1 MTSPKLC
8 VICGGKSSEHNVS
21 LVSTKNIIA
30 ALNKKKYQLSLIG
43 ITLDGKWKL
52 LDPAKPFVNSEST
65 ATISINLTGRDIFI
79 RRKDD
84 QVFIIDDSNGRVIDS
99 IDILF
104 PVMHGAFGEDGT
116 IQGLFRSWELPF
128 VGCDILG
135 SALCMDKDLTKRVL
149 RDSDIPVA
157 KWVTLRKYDD
167 IPDFQSIVGELGLP
181 VFIKPAN
188 AGSSVGVSKVNSES
202 EYWQSIEEAFRHDE
216 KILIEEACIG
226 KEVECA
232 ILGNSH
238 PKASPIGEIVPTENF
253 YDFDTKYLNLTGAS
267 LKIPAEINDRI
278 AQKIQDT
285 AIKAFKLLE
294 CKGLSRVDFFLKP
307 DDSFVLNEVNTL
319 PGFTAT
325 SMYPSL
331 WAHAGL
337 SYSDLLD
344 KIIELAV
351 ERYENR

>member
-1 MTSPKLC
+1 MARPKLC
-8 VICGGKSSEHNVS
+8 VICGGKSPEHNVS

-30 ALNKKKYQLSLIG
+30 ALNKEKYHLLLIG
-43 ITLDGKWKL
+43 ITQDGKWKL
-52 LDPAKPFVNSEST
+52 LDLANPFVNTEST

-79 RRKDD
+79 KRKDN
-84 QVFIIDDSNGRVIDS
+84 QVFIIDDGNGQIIDS

-104 PVMHGAFGEDGT
+104 PVMHGSFGEDGT
-116 IQGLFRSWELPF
+116 VQGLFRSWELPF

-149 RDSDIPVA
+149 RDSDIPVV
-157 KWVTLRKYDD
+157 KWVTVRKYDD
-167 IPDFQSIVGELGLP
+167 IPGFQRIVEELGLP

-188 AGSSVGVSKVNSES
+188 AGSSVGVSKVNAEP

-238 PKASPIGEIVPTENF
+238 PMASPIGEIVPTENF
-253 YDFDTKYLNLTGAS
+253 YDFDSKYLNSAGAS
-267 LKIPAEINDRI
+267 LKIPAEIDQNI
-278 AQKIQDT
+278 AKKIQDT

-294 CKGLSRVDFFLKP
+294 CRGLSRVDFFLKP
-307 DDSFVLNEVNTL
+307 DNSFVLNEVNTL

-325 SMYPSL
+325 SMYPLL
-331 WAHAGL
+331 WAQAGL
-337 SYSDLLD
+337 SFSDLLD
-344 KIIELAV
+344 KLIELAV
-351 ERYENR
+351 ERYYNR